1 MRHGRRRPRTSPR
14 RVLTAPAISITCRD
28 DLRRGLIVS
37 SDGDEIAITRNE
49 WAVRDLTAE
58 LLGPAAGYRSTAIG
72 TGTLGSQA
80 IVLDEVA
87 VAFNHHATTARA
99 VSIFPLSYTSGKIP
113 GVDIAKARIPA
124 QFRRMQQILRGC
136 VFRILHF
143 VVFMERRDVPGNIR
157 RHARQEFGQLP

>member
-58 LLGPAAGYRSTAIG
+58 LVGPAAGYGSTAIG
-72 TGTLGSQA
+72 AGTLGSQA

-87 VAFNHHATTARA
+87 ITFNHHPTTGGA
-99 VSIFPLSYTSGKIP
+99 VSIFPLSYAPGKISS
-113 GVDIAKARIPA
+113 VDVMEARILPN
-124 QFRRMQQILRGC
+124 FRRFEQILRGC
-136 VFRILHF
+136 VFRIVHF
-143 VVFMERRDVPGNIR
+143 VVFVERRDVPRNIR
-157 RHARQEFGQLP
+157 